1 MKRIVPLALAALVLA
16 ACGSSDDVSVENAW
30 SRTSAPGQ
38 TSGAV
43 YFDLTVDDDD
53 TLVGATVP
61 SDIAEGAEVHE
72 VVMVEMSDDMSDEM
86 SDEMSDDMSDE
97 MSDDME
103 MSEGSQDMDGMDMGE
118 MRMQELEDGLAL
130 TGGETVSFEPG
141 SYHVMMPTLVGPL
154 EAGDEFEVTLQFANA
169 DDVTF
174 DVEVSDD
181 AP

>member
-1 MKRIVPLALAALVLA
+1 MKRIAPVALVALVLA

-43 YFDLTVDDDD
+43 YFDLTVDEDD
-53 TLVGATVP
+53 TLVGASVP
-61 SDIAEGAEVHE
+61 SDIAAGAEVHE
-72 VVMVEMSDDMSDEM
+72 VVMVEMSDDTEM
-86 SDEMSDDMSDE
+86 SDEMSDGMSDE

-103 MSEGSQDMDGMDMGE
+103 TSEGSQDMDGADMGE

-141 SYHVMMPTLVGPL
+141 SYHVMLPTLIEPL
-154 EAGDEFEVTLQFANA
+154 EAGDEFEVTLEFANA

-174 DVEVSDD
+174 NVEVSDD